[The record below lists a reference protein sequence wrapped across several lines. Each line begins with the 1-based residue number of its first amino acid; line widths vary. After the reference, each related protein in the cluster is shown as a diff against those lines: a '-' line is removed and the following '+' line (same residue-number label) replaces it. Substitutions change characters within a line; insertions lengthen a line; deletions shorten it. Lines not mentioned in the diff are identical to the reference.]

1 MKRHAR
7 CAGAALISA
16 IFLIVVLAAI
26 GASMVS
32 LSTVQED
39 TVTKSVLAARVY
51 YGAKAGIDWAVQRAI
66 SDPGASPTRCTT
78 GPGPE
83 FPATIALTGA
93 GLAGVSVDVTCAQS
107 QHGAGATAFTYYL
120 ASIATTGTLGTP
132 SYAERRM
139 EATVSNIP

>member
-51 YGAKAGIDWAVQRAI
+51 YGAKAGIDWAVQRTI
-66 SDPGASPTRCTT
+66 SDPAPPARCTT
-78 GPGPE
+78 TD
-83 FPATIALTGA
+83 FPATVTPTGT
-93 GLAGVSVDVTCAQS
+93 GIAGVSVVVTCARS

-120 ASIATTGTLGTP
+120 TSIATTGTLGTP

>member
-7 CAGAALISA
+7 SAGSALISA
-16 IFLIVVLAAI
+16 IFLIVVLAAL
-26 GASMVS
+26 GASMVN

-51 YGAKAGIDWAVQRAI
+51 YGAKAGIDWAVQRTI
-66 SDPGASPTRCTT
+66 SDPAATPTRCVT
-78 GPGPE
+78 GPNPE
-83 FPATIALTGA
+83 FPATITLTA
-93 GLAGVSVDVTCAQS
+93 TGLAGVSVAVTCAQS
-107 QHGAGATAFTYYL
+107 QHGAGTTAFTYYL
-120 ASIATTGTLGTP
+120 TSIATTGTVGTP

>member
-1 MKRHAR
+1 MMRDAR
-7 CAGAALISA
+7 YTGSALISA

-26 GASMVS
+26 GAAMVS

-51 YGAKAGIDWAVQRAI
+51 YGAKAGIDWAIQRSI
-66 SDPGASPTRCTT
+66 SDPAPPARCTT
-78 GPGPE
+78 TD
-83 FPATIALTGA
+83 FPATISPSGT
-93 GLAGVSVDVTCAQS
+93 GLAGVTVIVNCAQS
-107 QHGAGATAFTYYL
+107 QHGAGTTAYTYYL
-120 ASIATTGTLGTP
+120 TSVATVGTVGTP